1 MSNSHHR
8 LITYNVLSS
17 HLCEPNYFKSC
28 DPHNLKPEIRLQRLI
43 HKLKSE
49 IEQKTIICLQEISLL
64 WAGEL
69 HRFFAENNYYFIT
82 GLYGK
87 PKNGYMGVGVAFS
100 MDRYALKDVKI
111 ERLSDNRDWQYLS
124 QFNVKFRNFCQS
136 LARFLNLKSNL
147 EHPQYFAQTRFNQ
160 FVFLTL
166 EDRVNQEMF
175 CVANYHM
182 PCVFFIPQV
191 MTIHVAM
198 IAQRVQELAQENPFM
213 LAGDFNIR
221 PDSPQYQLLTTG
233 KIDPSH
239 KDYPL
244 GLKNDNWQPN
254 LAYPLKSAYQELL
267 GKEPDFT
274 NYAKVKDKDPFMDTL
289 DYIWVSPQWQVQEV
303 VNLPKK
309 EEISSF
315 LPNEDQPSD
324 HLLLG
329 AELSLIS
336 VQN

>member
-1 MSNSHHR
+1 MSHSRHR

-17 HLCEPNYFKSC
+17 HLCEPDYFKSC
-28 DPHNLKPEIRLQRLI
+28 DPQNLKPEVRLQRLI
-43 HKLKSE
+43 HKLQSE
-49 IEQKTIICLQEISLL
+49 IKKKTIICLQEVSLL
-64 WAGEL
+64 WAGDL

-87 PKNGYMGVGVAFS
+87 PKNGYMGVGLAFPL
-100 MDRYALKDVKI
+100 DRYALLDVKI
-111 ERLSDNRDWQYLS
+111 ERLSDYRDWQYLS
-124 QFNVKFRNFCQS
+124 QFNVKFRNFCQGV
-136 LARFLNLKSNL
+136 ARFFKFKSNW

-160 FVFLTL
+160 FVFIRL
-166 EDRVNQEMF
+166 EDRVNQEKF

-198 IAQRVQELAQENPFM
+198 IAQRVQELAQDQQFI

-221 PDSPQYQLLTTG
+221 PYSSQYQLLTTG
-233 KIDPSH
+233 KIDPSN

-244 GLKNDNWQPN
+244 GLQNDNWQPN
-254 LAYPLKSAYQELL
+254 LKYSLKSAYQEIL

-274 NYAKVKDKDPFMDTL
+274 NYAKVKDKEPFVDTL
-289 DYIWVSPQWQVQEV
+289 DYIWLSPHWEV
-303 VNLPKK
+303 KEVINLPKK
-309 EEISSF
+309 EEITSF
-315 LPNEDQPSD
+315 FPNEENPSD

-329 AELSLIS
+329 AELSLTS
-336 VQN
+336 V